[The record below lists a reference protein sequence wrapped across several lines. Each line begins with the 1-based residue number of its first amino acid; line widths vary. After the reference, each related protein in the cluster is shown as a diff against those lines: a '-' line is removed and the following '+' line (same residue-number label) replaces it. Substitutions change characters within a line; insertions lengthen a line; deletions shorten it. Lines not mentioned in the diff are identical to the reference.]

1 MGAQIFLKSG
11 TNKAGKAPLFVYA
24 QHKGKKFKK
33 NIGVSID
40 PKDWNKKTYQVKN
53 DSISSVKINRKL
65 LELTSTIREAWSLF
79 ESDIYSW
86 EEFCQKL
93 NGGKPETDV
102 ESFIEEVFKP
112 RMR

>member
-1 MGAQIFLKSG
+1 ME
-11 TNKAGKAPLFVYA
+11 P
-24 QHKGKKFKK
+24 KK
-33 NIGVSID
+33 ITD
-40 PKDWNKKTYQVKN
+40 
-53 DSISSVKINRKL
+53 

-86 EEFCQKL
+86 KEFCQKL

-112 RMR
+112 RMRLTAYMLISIVIWL